1 MYKSIHFFVFFHEN
15 RHFGVLSGLFYISSK
30 KLFLSYVTGVNRSFL
45 CKFVSIEYPYNP
57 VEAMSI
63 FKDRIEA
70 VRAMMRSKGW
80 DAVIVTGNDPH
91 NSEYSAAR
99 WHQVAWLSG
108 YTGEGDLVITEDH
121 AGLWTDTRYFIQ
133 ASRQLPEAGVE
144 LHKTRVPGQVL
155 IPEWLADHFAEFDE
169 IRVAV
174 DGLCMTV
181 SSVEDIQKTVGEKI
195 RFVNAPDMLE
205 VLWTD
210 RPEIP
215 QTPIITLGPEQV
227 GWSREQKVR
236 WMRKW
241 LADKGY
247 DAILLTA
254 LDEIAWMLNVR
265 GQDVAY
271 NPVVMSYLLVTQD
284 NVLWFARKGPTPDED
299 GETEDSFHELL
310 ADGVNIQEYSDVE
323 AALSNL
329 VDGSYIKTLF
339 VDPAT
344 LNYNLCSILKDRSVV
359 FGTSPVGLRKS
370 VKNDVEVA
378 GMKEAHLED
387 GIAVERFLHWLQTSI
402 EAGDAV
408 NEYEASLK
416 LHRFRSEIEGF
427 RGESFET
434 ISAYGP
440 NAALPHYIT
449 PEEGSA
455 ELYAEGLYL
464 CDSGGQFLF
473 GTTDITRTVPLGP
486 CSQLEKEDYTLVLKG
501 HIALSKAVF
510 PKGTAGC
517 QLDVLAREPLW
528 NAMRDFGHGTGHGVG
543 FYLNVHEGPQDI
555 RQNFNR
561 QALLPGMITSDEP
574 GIYRE
579 GKFGVRHENLILCVD
594 AGVND
599 FGHWLRF
606 EPLTLC
612 HFDTSIL
619 VKDLL
624 DRSEIDW
631 LNAYNERVFRT
642 LSPRLTPEVASW
654 LRQKT
659 LPI

>member
-1 MYKSIHFFVFFHEN
+1 
-15 RHFGVLSGLFYISSK
+15 
-30 KLFLSYVTGVNRSFL
+30 
-45 CKFVSIEYPYNP
+45 
-57 VEAMSI
+57 MSI

-80 DAVIVTGNDPH
+80 DVAIVTGNDPH

-99 WHQVAWLSG
+99 WHQVAWLTG

-181 SSVEDIQKTVGEKI
+181 SSVEDIQKTVREKI

-284 NVLWFARKGPTPDED
+284 NVLWFARKGEIPDDD

-329 VDGSYIKTLF
+329 VDGNYIKALF

-344 LNYNLCSILKDRSVV
+344 LNFSLFSILNSRYVIM
-359 FGTSPVGLRKS
+359 GTSPVGLRKS
-370 VKNDVEVA
+370 VKNEVEIA
-378 GMKEAHLED
+378 GMREAHLED
-387 GIAVERFLHWLQTSI
+387 GVAMERFLHWLQTSI

-434 ISAYGP
+434 ISAYGS

-561 QALLPGMITSDEP
+561 QALIPGMITSDEP

>member
-1 MYKSIHFFVFFHEN
+1 
-15 RHFGVLSGLFYISSK
+15 
-30 KLFLSYVTGVNRSFL
+30 
-45 CKFVSIEYPYNP
+45 
-57 VEAMSI
+57 MSI
-63 FKDRIEA
+63 FEERIES
-70 VRAMMRSKGW
+70 VQAMMRSKRW
-80 DAVIVTGNDPH
+80 DVVIVTGNDPH

-108 YTGEGDLVITEDH
+108 YTGEGDLVITNGGAD
-121 AGLWTDTRYFIQ
+121 LWTDSRYFIQ
-133 ASRQLPEAGVE
+133 ASKQLPAAGVE
-144 LHKTRVPGQVL
+144 LHKTRVPDQEL
-155 IPEWLADHFAEFDE
+155 IPEWLTKNFGDVC
-169 IRVAV
+169 VAV
-174 DGLCMTV
+174 DGLCVTTSLV
-181 SSVEDIQKTVGEKI
+181 KDIQEALGENV
-195 RFVNAPDMLE
+195 RFVNVPDMLE
-205 VLWTD
+205 VFWTD

-227 GWSREQKVR
+227 GWSRMQKIR
-236 WMRKW
+236 WMRNW
-241 LADKGY
+241 LDEKDY

-271 NPVVMSYLLVTQD
+271 NPVVMSYLLVTYD
-284 NVLWFARKGPTPDED
+284 NVLWFVRKGPTPDED
-299 GETEDSFHELL
+299 GETEDSFRELI
-310 ADGVNIQEYSDVE
+310 ADGVNIQDYSDVE
-323 AALSNL
+323 TALSNL
-329 VDGSYIKTLF
+329 VDGSYIETLF
-339 VDPAT
+339 VDPTT
-344 LNYNLCSILKDRSVV
+344 LNYNLYSILKDNSPQSIV
-359 FGTSPVGLRKS
+359 FGTSPVALRKS
-370 VKNDVEVA
+370 VKNGVEIA

-387 GIAVERFLHWLQTSI
+387 GVAMERFLHWLQTSV
-402 EAGDAV
+402 EAGDAI

-416 LHRFRSEIEGF
+416 LHEFRSEIEGF

-434 ISAYGP
+434 ISAYGQ
-440 NAALPHYIT
+440 NAALPHYVT

-455 ELYAEGLYL
+455 EIYAEGLYL
-464 CDSGGQFLF
+464 CDSGGQYLF

-528 NAMRDFGHGTGHGVG
+528 DAKRNFGHGTGHGVG

-555 RQNFNR
+555 RQNFNP
-561 QALLPGMITSDEP
+561 QQILPGMVTSDEP

-579 GKFGVRHENLILCVD
+579 GKFGIRHENLILCVK
-594 AGVND
+594 AGEND
-599 FGHWLRF
+599 FGDWLRF

-619 VKDLL
+619 LKDLL
-624 DRSEIDW
+624 DRSEIEW
-631 LNAYNERVFRT
+631 LNAYNERVYRT
-642 LSPRLTPEVASW
+642 ISPRLSTEVAAW

>member
-1 MYKSIHFFVFFHEN
+1 
-15 RHFGVLSGLFYISSK
+15 
-30 KLFLSYVTGVNRSFL
+30 
-45 CKFVSIEYPYNP
+45 
-57 VEAMSI
+57 MSI

-80 DAVIVTGNDPH
+80 DVVIVTGNDPH

-99 WHQVAWLSG
+99 WHQVAWLTG

-344 LNYNLCSILKDRSVV
+344 LNYNLCSILKDRPVV
-359 FGTSPVGLRKS
+359 FGTSPLGLRKS

-416 LHRFRSEIEGF
+416 LHQFRSEIEGF

>member
-1 MYKSIHFFVFFHEN
+1 
-15 RHFGVLSGLFYISSK
+15 
-30 KLFLSYVTGVNRSFL
+30 
-45 CKFVSIEYPYNP
+45 
-57 VEAMSI
+57 MSI

-80 DAVIVTGNDPH
+80 DVAIVTGNDPH

-99 WHQVAWLSG
+99 WHQVAWLTG

-344 LNYNLCSILKDRSVV
+344 LNYNLCSILKDRSIV

-561 QALLPGMITSDEP
+561 QALIPGMITSDEP

>member
-1 MYKSIHFFVFFHEN
+1 
-15 RHFGVLSGLFYISSK
+15 
-30 KLFLSYVTGVNRSFL
+30 
-45 CKFVSIEYPYNP
+45 
-57 VEAMSI
+57 MSI

-80 DAVIVTGNDPH
+80 DVVIVTGNDPH

-99 WHQVAWLSG
+99 WHQVAWLTG

-181 SSVEDIQKTVGEKI
+181 SSVEDIQKTVGEKS

-344 LNYNLCSILKDRSVV
+344 LNYNLCSILKDRPVV

-416 LHRFRSEIEGF
+416 LHQFRSEIEGF

-561 QALLPGMITSDEP
+561 QALIPGMITSDEP

>member
-1 MYKSIHFFVFFHEN
+1 
-15 RHFGVLSGLFYISSK
+15 
-30 KLFLSYVTGVNRSFL
+30 
-45 CKFVSIEYPYNP
+45 
-57 VEAMSI
+57 MSI
-63 FKDRIEA
+63 FKERIEA

-99 WHQVAWLSG
+99 WHQVAWLTG

-561 QALLPGMITSDEP
+561 QALIPGMITSDEP

-631 LNAYNERVFRT
+631 LNTYNERVFRT